1 MNRSTPWLAVAS
13 AFLIMSSAPAQDD
26 AVEAEREL
34 GEVRA
39 RIEQLQEKLS
49 ETDALRSSAQQAL
62 REAELAEARTR
73 KQLAAISRD
82 LKAARRRLGELN
94 VRVAQRRTELDGYA
108 DALADQLRLAY
119 MTGQEEWL
127 RVMLNREDPVEVS
140 RQLVYYSYIARQRTD
155 LMAEV
160 RIKIESLRAAVADV
174 AAEEVRLEGLESKQ
188 QPRLAELSAARKE
201 RSIAL
206 ARIDE
211 DIADRS
217 DRLTALQEEA
227 RSLETL
233 VADLTR
239 LLTSL
244 PAGDAVP
251 FADRKGNMAW
261 PVQGRK
267 IGSFGRPRADGQLR
281 WEGVMLSAGAG
292 TDVRAVH
299 HGRVVFADWLPG
311 MGLLI
316 VLEHG
321 DGYMSLYG
329 HNQDLL
335 RDVGEWVSPD
345 TVIARVGD
353 SGGRADPGLYFEIRK
368 DGSPVDP
375 ADWID
380 K

>member
-1 MNRSTPWLAVAS
+1 
-13 AFLIMSSAPAQDD
+13 MSSAPAQDD

-34 GEVRA
+34 GEIRA
-39 RIEQLQEKLS
+39 RIEQLQQKVREAD
-49 ETDALRSSAQQAL
+49 TLRSSAQQAL
-62 REAELAEARTR
+62 REAELAEAGTR
-73 KQLAAISRD
+73 KRLGAITSE
-82 LKAARRRLGELN
+82 LKAARKRLGELN
-94 VRVAQRRTELDGYA
+94 VRVAERRTELDGYA
-108 DALADQLRLAY
+108 QALADQLRLAY
-119 MTGQEEWL
+119 MTGREQWL
-127 RVMLNREDPVEVS
+127 RVMLNKQDPVEVS

-160 RIKIESLRAAVADV
+160 RSKIELLRAAVADV
-174 AAEEVRLEGLESKQ
+174 AAEQDRLKGLESKQ
-188 QPRLAELSAARKE
+188 QARLSELSAARKE

-217 DRLTALQEEA
+217 GRLTALQDEA
-227 RSLETL
+227 TSLETL

-251 FADRKGNMAW
+251 FVDRKGRMTW
-261 PVQGRK
+261 PVQGRQ
-267 IGSFGRPRADGQLR
+267 IGSFGRPRADGKLR
-281 WEGVMLSAGAG
+281 WEGVMLSTGAG
-292 TDVRAVH
+292 TDVHAVH

-335 RDVGEWVSPD
+335 RDVGEWVSPQ

-368 DGSPVDP
+368 DGSPVNP

-380 K
+380 N

>member
-1 MNRSTPWLAVAS
+1 
-13 AFLIMSSAPAQDD
+13 MSSAPAQDD

-34 GEVRA
+34 DEVRA
-39 RIEQLQEKLS
+39 RIEELQDKVR

-62 REAELAEARTR
+62 REAELAEAGTR
-73 KQLAAISRD
+73 KKLAVISRD
-82 LKAARRRLGELN
+82 LTATRKRLGELKI
-94 VRVAQRRTELDGYA
+94 RVAERRTELAAYA

-119 MTGQEEWL
+119 MTGREEWL

-140 RQLVYYSYIARQRTD
+140 RQLVYYSYIARQRTE

-160 RIKIESLRAAVADV
+160 RSKIEFLRAAVAEV
-174 AAEEVRLEGLESKQ
+174 AAEQGRLEALESKQ
-188 QPRLAELSAARKE
+188 QTRLAELSAARKE

-211 DIADRS
+211 DISDRS

-251 FADRKGNMAW
+251 FTDRKGDMAW
-261 PVQGRK
+261 PVKGRK

-281 WEGVMLSAGAG
+281 WEGIMMSAGAG
-292 TDVRAVH
+292 TDVRALH

-316 VLEHG
+316 VLDHG

-353 SGGRADPGLYFEIRK
+353 SGGMADPGLYFEIRK

-380 K
+380 